1 MLLLRPAEMVQVC
14 KTVDQYQMLYKY
26 RFQFCTYDDDVP
38 TIDTYVVYIYRV
50 VLLLY
55 TYL

>member
-50 VLLLY
+50 VILLY